1 MARAKKDKVDY
12 FPHMVTGGKTIFI
25 LEQKFG
31 NDGYAFW
38 FKLLELLGDTKGHY
52 FCTRNYSDWHFLIAK
67 TRVTEQIA
75 TEILDTLA
83 ELDAI
88 DGDLWKEKTIW
99 VQKFVDNISDVYK
112 KRKQEVPEKPSFC
125 DGNDSSSDIPVPE
138 MRQSKV
144 KESKV
149 NKRKEKESKKETSEV
164 PSEDFRLLQ
173 QLSNLW
179 SNCGYGMINS
189 MTIDKLMADIEI
201 FSWPWVKEAIEIGN
215 MRSKRSYS
223 YVKGILNR
231 WQVEGKEEKHESRG
245 TNPGITGK
253 EERDYSTP
261 VDTSRFDDEG
271 LYKSLI

>member
-125 DGNDSSSDIPVPE
+125 DSNDNSSDIPVPE

-144 KESKV
+144 KESKG
-149 NKRKEKESKKETSEV
+149 KESKEKESIEAVAS
-164 PSEDFRLLQ
+164 SLQ
-173 QLSNLW
+173 QLSDHW
-179 SNCGYGMINS
+179 TNCGYGMINS

-201 FSWPWVKEAIEIGN
+201 YSWPWVKEAIEIGN
-215 MRSKRSYS
+215 MRNKRMYS

-231 WQVEGKEEKHESRG
+231 WQTEGNEEKRELGGQNKESSEQPRRKYG
-245 TNPGITGK
+245 RQWTD
-253 EERDYSTP
+253 EEIDAIDP
-261 VDTSRFDDEG
+261 N
-271 LYKSLI
+271 L

>member
-52 FCTRNYSDWHFLIAK
+52 FCTRNYSDWHFLIAR

-83 ELDAI
+83 ELEAI

-125 DGNDSSSDIPVPE
+125 DSNDSIGVIPVTE
-138 MRQSKV
+138 MQQSKV
-144 KESKV
+144 KESKENKSKENYNGNDVVVV
-149 NKRKEKESKKETSEV
+149 NPDRNLFAEYEKAGFGLASSMQAEMLMDLESRYSYEMVADALKESARQNVFKI
-164 PSEDFRLLQ
+164 
-173 QLSNLW
+173 
-179 SNCGYGMINS
+179 GYV
-189 MTIDKLMADIEI
+189 E
-201 FSWPWVKEAIEIGN
+201 
-215 MRSKRSYS
+215 
-223 YVKGILNR
+223 GILKNWKTNGR
-231 WQVEGKEEKHESRG
+231 RNKVESGG
-245 TNPGITGK
+245 QDTGITEKPRRKYGRQRT
-253 EERDYSTP
+253 EEELDAIDVNDPS
-261 VDTSRFDDEG
+261 
-271 LYKSLI
+271 II

>member
-52 FCTRNYSDWHFLIAK
+52 FCTSNYSEWHFLIAK
-67 TRVTEQIA
+67 TRVTEQTA

-83 ELDAI
+83 ELNAI
-88 DGDLWKEKTIW
+88 DADLWKEKMIW

-112 KRKQEVPEKPSFC
+112 KRKQEVPEKPISC
-125 DGNDSSSDIPVPE
+125 DSNNSIAEVPVPE

-149 NKRKEKESKKETSEV
+149 KESKGNYNGNDVVVVNSDRNIFIEYEKAGFGLASSMQAEMLMDLEKSYGYEMVADALKESARQNV
-164 PSEDFRLLQ
+164 FKI
-173 QLSNLW
+173 
-179 SNCGYGMINS
+179 GY
-189 MTIDKLMADIEI
+189 AE
-201 FSWPWVKEAIEIGN
+201 
-215 MRSKRSYS
+215 
-223 YVKGILNR
+223 GILKNWKVNGR
-231 WQVEGKEEKHESRG
+231 RNKVEPGGQNKESTEQPRRKYGKQRTDEELDAIDVNDPS
-245 TNPGITGK
+245 I
-253 EERDYSTP
+253 
-261 VDTSRFDDEG
+261 
-271 LYKSLI
+271 I

>member
-1 MARAKKDKVDY
+1 VARAKKDKVDY

-67 TRVTEQIA
+67 TRVTEQVA

-88 DGDLWKEKTIW
+88 DGVLWKEKTIW

-112 KRKQEVPEKPSFC
+112 KRKQEVPEKPSSC
-125 DGNDSSSDIPVPE
+125 DSNDSSSDIPVPE

-144 KESKV
+144 KESKG
-149 NKRKEKESKKETSEV
+149 KESKGNYNDNDVVVVNPERNI
-164 PSEDFRLLQ
+164 FREYEKAGFGLASSMQAEMLMDLEKTYGFEMVADALRESARQ
-173 QLSNLW
+173 SVFKI
-179 SNCGYGMINS
+179 GYV
-189 MTIDKLMADIEI
+189 E
-201 FSWPWVKEAIEIGN
+201 
-215 MRSKRSYS
+215 
-223 YVKGILNR
+223 GILKNWKSNGR
-231 WQVEGKEEKHESRG
+231 RNKIEPGGKDKGNVEEPRRKYGRQWTDEEIDAIDP
-245 TNPGITGK
+245 N
-253 EERDYSTP
+253 
-261 VDTSRFDDEG
+261 
-271 LYKSLI
+271 L

>member
-144 KESKV
+144 KESKG
-149 NKRKEKESKKETSEV
+149 NKSKEKESKEETSEV

-189 MTIDKLMADIEI
+189 MTIDKLMSDIEI

-245 TNPGITGK
+245 TNPGNIGK

-261 VDTSRFDDEG
+261 VDTSKFDDED
-271 LYKSLI
+271 LYKDLI

>member
-125 DGNDSSSDIPVPE
+125 DSNNSLSEVSVPE

-149 NKRKEKESKKETSEV
+149 NKSKEKENKKETSEV

-189 MTIDKLMADIEI
+189 MTIDKLMSDIEI

-245 TNPGITGK
+245 TNPGNTGK

-261 VDTSRFDDEG
+261 VDTSKFDDED
-271 LYKSLI
+271 LYKNLI